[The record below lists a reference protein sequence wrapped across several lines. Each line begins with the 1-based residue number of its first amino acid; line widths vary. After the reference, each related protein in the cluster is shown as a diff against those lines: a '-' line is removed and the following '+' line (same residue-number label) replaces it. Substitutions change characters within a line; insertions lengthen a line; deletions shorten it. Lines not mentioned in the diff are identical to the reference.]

1 MYKTV
6 GILLMVI
13 MGGCSLTT
21 TVPPVD
27 EYTLTPH
34 IQSLPLKRNGVCGT
48 KTLQVSHIFAADTL
62 QTKQMRYRLAPF
74 KEYSYTQSRWVHTPS
89 DAIVHSVIQSL
100 ERSRTFKSVVEYGSK
115 AQSDLLLE
123 LRVDDCMQYFNKEV
137 TLSYVK
143 VAIGARLIDK
153 ASGKVIAS
161 KEFYT
166 KQNTQTLDAKGG
178 VAALNKTL
186 EMLLPQIT
194 TFVAGACYD
203 K

>member
-1 MYKTV
+1 
-6 GILLMVI
+6 
-13 MGGCSLTT
+13 
-21 TVPPVD
+21 
-27 EYTLTPH
+27 
-34 IQSLPLKRNGVCGT
+34 
-48 KTLQVSHIFAADTL
+48 
-62 QTKQMRYRLAPF
+62 
-74 KEYSYTQSRWVHTPS
+74 
-89 DAIVHSVIQSL
+89 
-100 ERSRTFKSVVEYGSK
+100 VEYGSK

-186 EMLLPQIT
+186 ETLLPQIT